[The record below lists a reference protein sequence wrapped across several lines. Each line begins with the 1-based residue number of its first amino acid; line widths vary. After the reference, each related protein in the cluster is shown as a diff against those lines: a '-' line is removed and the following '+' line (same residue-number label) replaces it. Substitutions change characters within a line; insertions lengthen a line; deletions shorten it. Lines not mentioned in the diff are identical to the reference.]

1 MEIAENIPCLSG
13 LFMASIVSAAIR
25 WSFKH
30 FSFLHTNPFLFSTIS
45 SCLNSLSGVIY
56 KDFVS
61 KLSRRQFTEQ
71 SAVFIL
77 KLIVVVEGVII
88 TSLVLLIEHL
98 GELIPLSNRLS
109 GMVYGPLLGLFTL
122 GVLFPKINAK
132 VLVTLHIDNNFS
144 VHFRAHSMELFAD

>member
-1 MEIAENIPCLSG
+1 
-13 LFMASIVSAAIR
+13 
-25 WSFKH
+25 
-30 FSFLHTNPFLFSTIS
+30 
-45 SCLNSLSGVIY
+45 
-56 KDFVS
+56 
-61 KLSRRQFTEQ
+61 
-71 SAVFIL
+71 
-77 KLIVVVEGVII
+77 VVVEGVII

>member
-1 MEIAENIPCLSG
+1 
-13 LFMASIVSAAIR
+13 
-25 WSFKH
+25 
-30 FSFLHTNPFLFSTIS
+30 
-45 SCLNSLSGVIY
+45 
-56 KDFVS
+56 
-61 KLSRRQFTEQ
+61 
-71 SAVFIL
+71 
-77 KLIVVVEGVII
+77 VVVEGVII

-132 VLVTLHIDNNFS
+132 VLVTPHIDNNFS